1 MFTRGDITV
10 KILDFDSQK
19 EVYVGLLRR
28 EGDIYLVVDRAE
40 WVRREHKLK
49 H

>member
-1 MFTRGDITV
+1 MFTRGDTAV
-10 KILDFDSQK
+10 KIYDFDSQQ

-49 H
+49 N